1 MKITFLCICILVV
14 SFLHF
19 FNENQIVKATKEN
32 AKLRKL
38 LNAEKTINTE
48 LWIEHNQLSS
58 RERIIQY
65 ASADLGMIC
74 PKTDGNQ
81 VIYIKESETKDKIFF
96 SLIDFITPEAQALTQ
111 K

>member
-1 MKITFLCICILVV
+1 MKVTFLFICICIVC
-14 SFLHF
+14 FLHF
-19 FNENQIVKATKEN
+19 NNENQIVRATKEN
-32 AKLRKL
+32 ATLRKL

-48 LWIEHNQLSS
+48 LWIENNQLNS

-74 PKTDGNQ
+74 PKTDGSQ
-81 VIYIKESETKDKIFF
+81 VIYIKENEIKDKTFF
-96 SLIDFITPEAQALTQ
+96 SLIDFISPEAQALTQ

>member
-1 MKITFLCICILVV
+1 MKITFLCICILIAF
-14 SFLHF
+14 FLHF

-48 LWIEHNQLSS
+48 LWIEHNHLSS

-74 PKTDGNQ
+74 PQADGNQ

>member
-1 MKITFLCICILVV
+1 MKITFLLICICIV

-19 FNENQIVKATKEN
+19 NNENQIVKATKEN

-48 LWIEHNQLSS
+48 LWIDNNQLNS
-58 RERIIQY
+58 RDRIIEF
-65 ASADLGMIC
+65 ASVELGMIC
-74 PKTDGNQ
+74 PQTDGTQ
-81 VIYIKESETKDKIFF
+81 VIYIKENETKDKIFF
-96 SLIDFITPEAQALTQ
+96 SLIDFITPEAQALIQ